1 MSVAVPNPAITEQG
15 RAWLVV
21 AAAFIGG
28 FVVFGV
34 MYSFGA
40 FFMAMVREFDASR
53 TAASGFFSATG
64 CAFYI
69 LGAGAGHLADRWG
82 PRIVVATG
90 AVVMGG
96 SLVLTAFIEHL
107 WVGYLT
113 YGVGMGLGAACA
125 YVPTLSVVGGWFTRR
140 RATAL
145 GIAAAGTG
153 CGMLAVPP
161 LSAALIE
168 SYGWRQAD
176 IVLGIG
182 SSVLLAFCALAV
194 LAPPVR
200 AAEPAGRTPS
210 HVIRSRPFVLL
221 YLSWVLATTGL
232 FVPFVFLPA
241 FAQAHGASDIAAAS
255 LLSLLGGASVLGRVG
270 IGSLAEKMGSV
281 RLFKTGVL
289 VMGASYVL
297 WLASPGY
304 VGLAVFAVLLG
315 LGYGV
320 RIALL
325 PSVLID
331 FFGLRNQGAILGM
344 FFTASGIATLLGAL
358 VAGAIVDHTGSDRW
372 GIVFALA
379 MGLAGFVAIL
389 PLKAHAD
396 GDGRHPGQ

>member
-1 MSVAVPNPAITEQG
+1 MSVVIPQEAAAESG

-21 AAAFIGG
+21 GAAFIGG

-40 FFMAMVREFDASR
+40 FFTAMVHDFNASR

-69 LGAGAGHLADRWG
+69 LGAAAGHLADRVG
-82 PRIVVATG
+82 PRIVVG
-90 AVVMGG
+90 AGAIIMGG
-96 SLVLTAFIEHL
+96 SLVLTAFIDRL

-113 YGVGMGLGAACA
+113 YGIGMGLGAACA

-145 GIAAAGTG
+145 GIAASGTG
-153 CGMLAVPP
+153 CGMLVVPP
-161 LSAALIE
+161 LSAALID
-168 SYGWRQAD
+168 SYDWRLAD
-176 IVLGIG
+176 VTLGIG
-182 SSVLLAFCALAV
+182 CAILLACCALV
-194 LAPPVR
+194 VRPPPVR
-200 AAEPAGRTPS
+200 ASETAS
-210 HVIRSRPFVLL
+210 HAPRDVVRSRRFMLL

-241 FAQAHGASDIAAAS
+241 FAQAQGASDIAASA
-255 LLSLLGGASVLGRVG
+255 LLSLLGGASILGRVG
-270 IGSLAEKMGSV
+270 IGALAASLGTL
-281 RLFKTGVL
+281 RLFKLAVL
-289 VMGASYVL
+289 VMGASYGL

-304 VGLAVFAVLLG
+304 AGLAVFAALLG

-325 PSVLID
+325 PGVLIA

-344 FFTASGIATLLGAL
+344 FFTASGIATVLGAL
-358 VAGAIVDHTGSDRW
+358 VAGVIVDHTDSYRW
-372 GIVFALA
+372 GIAFALA

-389 PLKAHAD
+389 PLKAD
-396 GDGRHPGQ
+396 GAAEDGR

>member
-1 MSVAVPNPAITEQG
+1 MPHRATTERG

-21 AAAFIGG
+21 GAAFIGG

-53 TAASGFFSATG
+53 TATSGFFSATG

-69 LGAGAGHLADRWG
+69 LGAAAGHVADRFG

-90 AVVMGG
+90 SIVMSG
-96 SLVLTAFIEHL
+96 SLVLTAFIEHI

-140 RATAL
+140 QAMAL
-145 GIAAAGTG
+145 GISATGTG
-153 CGMLAVPP
+153 CGMLVVPP
-161 LSAALIE
+161 LSAALID

-182 SSVLLAFCALAV
+182 CAILLVLCAMV
-194 LAPPVR
+194 VQPPPVR
-200 AAEPAGRTPS
+200 ASETASHAPRHVVRSGRF
-210 HVIRSRPFVLL
+210 IRL

-241 FAQAHGASDIAAAS
+241 FAQAHGASDIAASA
-255 LLSLLGGASVLGRVG
+255 LLSLLGGASILGRLG
-270 IGSLAEKMGSV
+270 IGALIDTMGTL
-281 RLFKTGVL
+281 RLFKVAVL
-289 VMGASYVL
+289 VMGISYGL

-304 VGLAVFAVLLG
+304 AGLAVFAALLG

-325 PSVLID
+325 PSVLIE

-358 VAGAIVDHTGSDRW
+358 VAGVIVDHTDSYRW
-372 GIVFALA
+372 GIAFALA

-389 PLKAHAD
+389 PLKTEGTAEAS
-396 GDGRHPGQ
+396 R